1 MLKFNK
7 ILLDSVSS
15 TNDELNLLLKNN
27 LQSEGLIL
35 QSLYQSKGRGQMG
48 TSWFSSAGKNLL
60 FSIYLKPRLAK
71 IEHLPFVNMTLCLSA
86 LFAIK
91 KFYPEA
97 QLKWPNDILCNQR
110 KIAGI
115 LVETSIQNSQLQ
127 HIIAGFGINVNEPMF
142 PHHPQAVSL
151 FQLLGHTL
159 VLEDVLLA
167 FCDDLYS
174 RYNYLQHR
182 DFEYILNE
190 YNRHLYGNGQTLS
203 FRDTDGYHF
212 KAKVLGANKKGL
224 LDLWVEGQAVSY
236 AHKEITWVF

>member
-7 ILLDSVSS
+7 ILVDAVSS

-27 LQSEGLIL
+27 LQNEGLML

-60 FSIYLKPRLAK
+60 FSIYLKPKLAK

-115 LVETSIQNSQLQ
+115 LVETSIQNTQLQ
-127 HIIAGFGINVNEPMF
+127 HVIAGFGINVNEPEF

-151 FQLLGHTL
+151 LQLLGHYVPL
-159 VLEDVLLA
+159 EEVLQA
-167 FCDDLYS
+167 FCEVLYLT
-174 RYNYLQHR
+174 YNYLQNS

-190 YNRHLYGNGQTLS
+190 YNHYLYGNGQTLN
-203 FRDTDGYHF
+203 FRDSEGYNF
-212 KAKVLGANKKGL
+212 KAKVLGVNEKGL
-224 LDLWVEGQAVSY
+224 MNLLVEGQIVSY